1 MSSNQKRRSKADG
14 MKVRFPTVATRGFLF
29 SALSA
34 SCQEEKY
41 IRSGSRRK
49 ICQQRI
55 KESLWDQ
62 GSSHLLSQMKVSIF
76 SRFFATVC
84 ATPKTPTVSWTFF
97 LSSMFCS
104 TTPIPSDVAP
114 VFQSSA
120 PGTAIA
126 SPSLFLT
133 KWHQSVPI
141 VRRNRPTLQLPL
153 KGPFQLCCIPTL
165 YCLWNKP

>member
-62 GSSHLLSQMKVSIF
+62 GRPRAKCIIKWQLLPGDGFCQQVVHVMLLLGQSPAKLKLGHSRTSSFEKRLFRNFCKKFKPTDWGVLTFHVSLSFMAHADYSTEVTLLPIIF
-76 SRFFATVC
+76 YF
-84 ATPKTPTVSWTFF
+84 FF
-97 LSSMFCS
+97 LF
-104 TTPIPSDVAP
+104 VY
-114 VFQSSA
+114 
-120 PGTAIA
+120 
-126 SPSLFLT
+126 LFLCYF
-133 KWHQSVPI
+133 I
-141 VRRNRPTLQLPL
+141 
-153 KGPFQLCCIPTL
+153 FF
-165 YCLWNKP
+165 

>member
-1 MSSNQKRRSKADG
+1 

-62 GSSHLLSQMKVSIF
+62 GSPLTEVKLSLH
-76 SRFFATVC
+76 
-84 ATPKTPTVSWTFF
+84 F
-97 LSSMFCS
+97 LVKYNF
-104 TTPIPSDVAP
+104 
-114 VFQSSA
+114 
-120 PGTAIA
+120 
-126 SPSLFLT
+126 
-133 KWHQSVPI
+133 
-141 VRRNRPTLQLPL
+141 
-153 KGPFQLCCIPTL
+153 
-165 YCLWNKP
+165 YCYILWKKH